1 MNMIKKLNLSR
12 KLSLI
17 LGIILLAVFV
27 LLISMTTILSRN
39 AIVQT
44 VDGELTTKA
53 KMNGIQIQQIFDEAD
68 QSASNVKQYM
78 ERAFQ
83 IAEDTPQLNLIP
95 TGPETYVSQ
104 LQSQFYHKTLT
115 PVGRDAEKYLSE
127 SIRNIVS
134 TNPDINQKP
143 MP

>member
-1 MNMIKKLNLSR
+1 
-12 KLSLI
+12 
-17 LGIILLAVFV
+17 
-27 LLISMTTILSRN
+27 
-39 AIVQT
+39 
-44 VDGELTTKA
+44 
-53 KMNGIQIQQIFDEAD
+53 MNGIQIQQIFDEAD
-68 QSASNVKQYM
+68 QSAGNVKQYM
-78 ERAFQ
+78 ERAYQ
-83 IAEDTPQLNLIP
+83 TAEDTPQLNLIP

-127 SIRNIVS
+127 SIRNIVA